1 MISKNNFFNE
11 YLKLYS
17 NCLNKLDMNLLS
29 SITNLIKK
37 KIKDKK
43 KYLSVEMAALHRYQT
58 TFCVILIKE

>member
-43 KYLSVEMAALHRYQT
+43 NICLWKWRLCIDIKPLSV
-58 TFCVILIKE
+58 

>member
-1 MISKNNFFNE
+1 MISKNNFFK

-37 KIKDKK
+37 NK
-43 KYLSVEMAALHRYQT
+43 R
-58 TFCVILIKE
+58 